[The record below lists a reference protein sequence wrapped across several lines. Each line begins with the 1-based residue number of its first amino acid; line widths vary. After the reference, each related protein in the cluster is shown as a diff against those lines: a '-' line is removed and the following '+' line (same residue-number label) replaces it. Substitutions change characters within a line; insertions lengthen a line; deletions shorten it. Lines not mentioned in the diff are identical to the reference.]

1 MNFANFASFAI
12 SISVK
17 FANFASGWCESD
29 VFLWC
34 MLLLISSFPQIT
46 LIARIFSL
54 RDVYGLQ
61 STVTIRIY
69 FSRSFFLPQMT
80 QISLIFYHLD
90 FTIFALLLRKKRSM
104 DDTDSYSLRS
114 LFFFRQNDRRTFF
127 SLDIRLAMPLA
138 YLSEKKTGWLRPAVV
153 FTVKN
158 S

>member
-17 FANFASGWCESD
+17 FANFANGWCESD
-29 VFLWC
+29 GILWC

-80 QISLIFYHLD
+80 QISLIFYHPD

-104 DDTDSYSLRS
+104 DDTDFL
-114 LFFFRQNDRRTFF
+114 
-127 SLDIRLAMPLA
+127 LA
-138 YLSEKKTGWLRPAVV
+138 AVV
-153 FTVKN
+153 LTLTYAIHRQKAMLYSALVIHLHYDTLQPPMVLSYLAK
-158 S
+158 